1 MGAPVREFPL
11 PLKYVLKR
19 CGNSLAHKVVSRGN
33 PVLRKRY
40 PVKEP
45 SRGAM
50 LELSGEISQA
60 IDSSGAE

>member
-11 PLKYVLKR
+11 PLKYVLQR

-33 PVLRKRY
+33 PVLRITL
-40 PVKEP
+40 PSDDP
-45 SRGAM
+45 SRGAV

-60 IDSSGAE
+60 IIPSGAE